1 IIEYTISFHNQGKD
15 GAIRVAA
22 VDPIP
27 EGLIY
32 LPNSIQILRDDG
44 DPSHVGP
51 QTDATDTDFAEF
63 VPGAPAGRGTLH
75 FRFGAGATGGSAP
88 TPAGGTLLADQGVI
102 LRYRAKIAEDFPGGT
117 ITNEV
122 AISHGS
128 LTFPD
133 DPDQNVSGETDT
145 QVLVEPVPQLLVAK
159 MANPSAIPDAAGEP
173 VEFML
178 IVRAYDA
185 PVNSVNVSDT

>member
-1 IIEYTISFHNQGKD
+1 
-15 GAIRVAA
+15 
-22 VDPIP
+22 
-27 EGLIY
+27 
-32 LPNSIQILRDDG
+32 
-44 DPSHVGP
+44 
-51 QTDATDTDFAEF
+51 
-63 VPGAPAGRGTLH
+63 
-75 FRFGAGATGGSAP
+75 
-88 TPAGGTLLADQGVI
+88 
-102 LRYRAKIAEDFPGGT
+102 GT

-185 PVNSVNVSDT
+185 PVNSVNVSDTLPPNWAYVAGSTIITLPGGGTVSGPPAEPAVAGQTLGWNLGLSLVPGEELIIRFTAVTTAAPGGDSVNEAS